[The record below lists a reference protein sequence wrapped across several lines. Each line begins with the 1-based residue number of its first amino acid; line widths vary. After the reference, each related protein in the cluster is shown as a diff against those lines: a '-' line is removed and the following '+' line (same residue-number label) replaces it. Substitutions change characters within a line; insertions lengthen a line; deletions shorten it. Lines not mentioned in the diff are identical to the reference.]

1 MEDKL
6 NNAAETV
13 GEVSFKFKL
22 KNNKFITYTIIILLA
37 LGVCY
42 LLFPK
47 WDFIAVPLQPG
58 MPVGSIAQG
67 IVKVNKISG
76 RAYTWV
82 GDAGWKLLEKT
93 KNPIQ

>member
-22 KNNKFITYTIIILLA
+22 KNNKFLTYTIIILLA
-37 LGVCY
+37 LGVYY

-47 WDFIAVPLQPG
+47 WDFITVPQQPG
-58 MPVGSIAQG
+58 MPIGSIAQG

-76 RAYTWV
+76 RVYGWA
-82 GDAGWKLLEKT
+82 GDAGWKPLEKD
-93 KNPIQ
+93 KYPK